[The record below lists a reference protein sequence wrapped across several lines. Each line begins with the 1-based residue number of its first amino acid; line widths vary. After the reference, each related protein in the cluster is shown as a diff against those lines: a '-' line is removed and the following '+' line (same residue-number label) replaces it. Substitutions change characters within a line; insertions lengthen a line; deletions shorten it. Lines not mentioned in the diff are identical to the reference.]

1 MKGITVKEA
10 LHVLAEHQVSLLGG
24 GGGLNRMITSVSVFE
39 LAEWDQVSWLCGGE
53 LILSTLN
60 MFSCTDEILAA
71 LAAFNKH
78 HTAAVLV
85 HPGAKAR
92 TELDP
97 AIISQADAWEL
108 PILTVHRD
116 VAYASIMGCVYGH
129 ILNKQAVQLARSQEI
144 NKALTNILISGGK
157 VESIVQMLSNILKK
171 PVAIFN
177 EVDKI
182 IAHNAYADWGQSI
195 VDALSLEKEEKY
207 GQAALKAPALNKDNL
222 FRRELEID
230 RTLYQLTFY
239 KVFFNQD
246 YLGCIMTGDQTERA
260 EDELDAGL
268 ELDGLYHAA
277 TAWSLI
283 EMAARAATESQE
295 KQLQAFFTDLLNDNF
310 ETEDALNIRAHH
322 FGVSTAGRYNVVVI
336 DIDEFEQYCL
346 KNRKKGEAHIQKI
359 KADLGRIIN
368 WSFAKLHAKSTILPV
383 SDCFVVI
390 SDADQHNVNSYYQ
403 DLAELCR
410 NIQQEILRKIP
421 GITVT
426 IGIGSR
432 QTALSSLARSYEEA
446 KKAIRIGGKV
456 FGPDR
461 SYFYEDMGIY
471 NILVAKSPQELQDNY
486 LYELEKI
493 VRLFNLS
500 DNRDNS
506 LLDTLEAYL
515 DCQGSLQNSAR
526 ALDIHPN
533 TVLYRIQKAKTVLD
547 PSYFSNC
554 DKQLQLH
561 VLLKMRRM
569 LY

>member
-10 LHVLAEHQVSLLGG
+10 LYVLGEYQVSLLGG
-24 GGGLNRMITSVSVFE
+24 RGGLNRMITSVSVFE

-60 MFSCTDEILAA
+60 MFSCTEEILAA

-85 HPGAKAR
+85 HPGSKAR

-108 PILTVHRD
+108 PILTVQRD
-116 VAYASIMGCVYGH
+116 VAYATIMGCVYGH

-157 VESIVQMLSNILKK
+157 VESIVQMLSNTLKK
-171 PVAIFN
+171 PVAIFD

-182 IAHNAYADWGQSI
+182 IAHSPYAAWGQRV
-195 VDALSLEKEEKY
+195 VDALIREREETY
-207 GQAALKAPALNKDNL
+207 GQAAAKAPALNQENL
-222 FRRELEID
+222 FHRELEID
-230 RTLYQLTFY
+230 HALYQLTFY
-239 KVFFNQD
+239 KVFFNHD
-246 YLGCIMTGDQTERA
+246 YLGCIMTGDQTERV
-260 EDELDAGL
+260 EDELDIGL

-283 EMAARAATESQE
+283 EMTARAASESQE

-322 FGVSTAGRYNVVVI
+322 FGVSTAGRYNVAVI

-346 KNRKKGEAHIQKI
+346 KNRKKGEIYIQKI
-359 KADLGRIIN
+359 KTDLGRIIK
-368 WSFAKLHAKSTILPV
+368 WSFAKLHAKTTILPV

-390 SDADQHNVNSYYQ
+390 CDANRRNVKTYYQ
-403 DLAELCR
+403 ELAALCR
-410 NIQQEILRKIP
+410 HIQQEVVRKIE

-432 QTALSSLARSYEEA
+432 QATLSSLARSYEEA
-446 KKAIRIGGKV
+446 KKAIKIGAKI
-456 FGPDR
+456 FGPNR
-461 SYFYEDMGIY
+461 TYFYEDMGIY
-471 NILVAKSPQELQDNY
+471 SILVAKSPQELQDNY

-493 VRLFNLS
+493 VRLFNVS
-500 DNRDNS
+500 DHKDNS
-506 LLDTLEAYL
+506 LLETLEAYL
-515 DCQGSLQNSAR
+515 DCQGSLQNTAR
-526 ALDIHPN
+526 VLDIHPN

-547 PSYFSNC
+547 PSYFTNC
-554 DKQLQLH
+554 DKLLQLH
-561 VLLKMRRM
+561 VLLKMRKM
-569 LY
+569 L